1 MDGSPPGPSVHGILQ
16 ARILEWH
23 FLLQGIF
30 PTQGSNLSLLHLLHC
45 NVFFFT
51 SAIREAKYYVKWVL
65 SAWAHH
71 APCCKN
77 QRKIKKAILDLLS
90 QLPFLRLKDSKKIR
104 MIHSDWGKTK
114 KIIFKRSITA
124 SWKPLN
130 SYYGIG
136 WIKGHWRILN
146 KSLQRLINRWEPLL
160 VP

>member
-1 MDGSPPGPSVHGILQ
+1 MCPWDSPGKNTGVG
-16 ARILEWH
+16 WH

-30 PTQGSNLSLLHLLHC
+30 STQGSNLSLLHLLHWEVC
-45 NVFFFT
+45 SFPLVPSGKLNT
-51 SAIREAKYYVKWVL
+51 MIKWVL
-65 SAWAHH
+65 FAWVLH

-77 QRKIKKAILDLLS
+77 QRKIKKVGCKDLLS

-104 MIHSDWGKTK
+104 MIHSDWGKKK
-114 KIIFKRSITA
+114 KIIVKRSITA
-124 SWKPLN
+124 SWKSLN

-136 WIKGHWRILN
+136 WIKGPWWILN